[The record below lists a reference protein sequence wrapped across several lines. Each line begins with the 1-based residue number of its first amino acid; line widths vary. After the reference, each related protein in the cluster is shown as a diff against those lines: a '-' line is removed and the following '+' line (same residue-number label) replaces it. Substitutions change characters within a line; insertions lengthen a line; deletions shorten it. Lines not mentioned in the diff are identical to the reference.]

1 MLASMLN
8 FGSDI
13 GLIPEQD
20 WELPDLE
27 ASPFG
32 TDPTV
37 ASIGFIDGS
46 PAGSANPLTWAAGA
60 YVRLFRDIVSN
71 QLLDQPEDTFNRYVA
86 HQQGETTLT
95 VTSPADQSAVDN
107 SPVNV
112 TGTSVPGNAI
122 YVAATNIDENSQT
135 TIVS

>member
-20 WELPDLE
+20 WELPDLGP
-27 ASPFG
+27 SPFG

-37 ASIGFIDGS
+37 ASIGFINGS

-71 QLLDQPEDTFNRYVA
+71 QLLEQPDATFNRYLA
-86 HQQGETTLT
+86 HQQGQTSLN
-95 VTSPADQSAVDN
+95 VTSPLDESAVDG
-107 SPVNV
+107 SPV
-112 TGTSVPGNAI
+112 T
-122 YVAATNIDENSQT
+122 
-135 TIVS
+135 